1 MRDPSWKR
9 NDVMKLGI
17 VVSEFNYDITYLMEK
32 KAQEHAELLGAETEV
47 VKVPGV
53 FDTPLAVKFLLERND
68 IDGVAVIGAVI
79 KGETKHD
86 DLVINQA
93 VRKLVDHSDSYNKP
107 VTLGIIGPG
116 ATHEQAVERME
127 EYSSRAVESLVKMLR
142 ALKSAR
148 NIKK

>member
-1 MRDPSWKR
+1 
-9 NDVMKLGI
+9 MKLGI
-17 VVSEFNYDITYLMEK
+17 VVSEFNYDITFLMEK

-53 FDTPLAVKFLLERND
+53 FDTPLAVKYLLQRKD

-93 VRKLVDHSDSYNKP
+93 VRKLVDYSDVYDKP

-116 ATHEQAVERME
+116 ATHEQAVARME
-127 EYSSRAVESLVKMLR
+127 EYSSRAVESLVKMIR
-142 ALKSAR
+142 TLKLDINS
-148 NIKK
+148 KKH